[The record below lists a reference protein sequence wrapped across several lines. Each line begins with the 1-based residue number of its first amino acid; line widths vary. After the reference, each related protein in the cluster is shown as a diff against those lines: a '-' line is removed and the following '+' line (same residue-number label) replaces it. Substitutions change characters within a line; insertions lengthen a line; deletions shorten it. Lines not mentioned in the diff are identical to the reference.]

1 MWKITSNWG
10 ILVREGTGALRN
22 WSFEESRSL
31 RNTRSLKKLVH
42 QQQMGVVGIKIKVE
56 VTLLV
61 ELLYERE
68 RENGY

>member
-1 MWKITSNWG
+1 M
-10 ILVREGTGALRN
+10 RN
-22 WSFEESRSL
+22 RSFEESEVEESRSL